1 MRTINKISG
10 ELLDILE
17 PWRIW
22 FEDQEAVPTSKRG
35 EDHNLESATS
45 SEYLETM
52 LAKGDKHKGIPE
64 HAFVSDFVHTNDMPK
79 KFIDKSLERFVD
91 LYAAAGHPN
100 CIFKISF
107 SDLQKITNGLI
118 KEISE

>member
-52 LAKGDKHKGIPE
+52 
-64 HAFVSDFVHTNDMPK
+64 
-79 KFIDKSLERFVD
+79 
-91 LYAAAGHPN
+91 
-100 CIFKISF
+100 
-107 SDLQKITNGLI
+107 
-118 KEISE
+118 

>member
-52 LAKGDKHKGIPE
+52 LAKGNKHQGI
-64 HAFVSDFVHTNDMPK
+64 
-79 KFIDKSLERFVD
+79 
-91 LYAAAGHPN
+91 
-100 CIFKISF
+100 
-107 SDLQKITNGLI
+107 LQTI
-118 KEISE
+118 